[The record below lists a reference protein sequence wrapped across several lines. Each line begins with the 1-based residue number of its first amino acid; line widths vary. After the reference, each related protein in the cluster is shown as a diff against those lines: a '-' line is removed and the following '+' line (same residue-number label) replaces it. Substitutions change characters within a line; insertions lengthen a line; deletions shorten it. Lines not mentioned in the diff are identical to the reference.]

1 MKKLIL
7 VLLSVSLLI
16 GSFLFVSKANS
27 FKSSVP
33 LASSSIAPSMNDFSP
48 SKKIAQCSSSG
59 QKERHGAF
67 VVVSA
72 GTTDDGKGKICDY
85 LAKDA
90 FFSVRSQGTL
100 PEGHRVQKNGKTYVL
115 HHIPVAIL
123 TPHVKCYL
131 APGMVIDPK
140 LLFQEIDDLQ
150 KQGINLDDRLK
161 ISTAA
166 HLLMPYHVQIDNL
179 GRKTKRRK
187 GAAGVRRGAGAASS
201 DKRLGLGIRIADLW
215 GEDFPIDL
223 KEKLKIINETLT
235 KVYGAKPVAYK
246 PLLKELM
253 EYKEKFEPYVRDRV
267 ELKLNQLLRKRK
279 KGIFEGAHGTFLD
292 ITHGIYPY
300 TAPTDTT
307 ASGIVANAGVGPSKI
322 DHTLGVVKAYAT
334 CEGDGPF
341 TTEIKDPAIT
351 QHFRDKNKALSDPDR
366 YRYGWLDAV
375 MVRQAMF
382 INGMDSIVISRLD
395 DLDGLDKIK
404 VCIDYDY
411 KENPEDTEVQHFDYP
426 PPRIKQLREVT
437 PHYVEF
443 DGWKESTKN
452 AKHISQLPL
461 NARVF
466 VKRLEALFAT
476 PVSIVSVGP
485 RQDQTIL
492 VNDFF
497 RYI

>member
-1 MKKLIL
+1 MKKIFLL
-7 VLLSVSLLI
+7 VWSVVLVTA
-16 GSFLFVSKANS
+16 SFLFVSKTYFSKVNAVP
-27 FKSSVP
+27 KSSIPDFLPVFTPSEKKVSSP
-33 LASSSIAPSMNDFSP
+33 LR
-48 SKKIAQCSSSG
+48 
-59 QKERHGAF
+59 KERHGGY

-72 GTTDDGKGKICDY
+72 GTTDDGKGKICDF

-90 FFSVRSQGTL
+90 YFSVRSQGTL
-100 PEGHRVQKNGKTYVL
+100 PEGHKVEKNGKTYIL
-115 HHIPVAIL
+115 YHIPVAIL

-131 APGMVIDPK
+131 APGMVIDPE
-140 LLFQEIDDLQ
+140 LLFKEIKDLKQ
-150 KQGINLDDRLK
+150 QGINFDDRLK

-166 HLLMPYHVQIDNL
+166 HLLMPYHTMLDKL
-179 GRKTKRRK
+179 GRKAKRRK
-187 GAAGVRRGAGAASS
+187 GAAGARIGASAASS
-201 DKRLGLGIRIADLW
+201 DKRLGVGIRITDLW
-215 GEDFPIDL
+215 GEDFPEML
-223 KEKLKIINETLT
+223 KEKLKIANDTIT
-235 KVYGAKPVAYK
+235 KVYGAKPIQYK
-246 PLLKELM
+246 PLLKKYM
-253 EYKEKFEPYVRDRV
+253 EYKEQFEPYVRDRV
-267 ELKLNQLLRKRK
+267 ELKLNQMLRKRK
-279 KGIFEGAHGTFLD
+279 MGIFEGAHGTFLD
-292 ITHGIYPY
+292 INHGTYPY

-307 ASGIVANAGVGPSKI
+307 ASGVVASAGVGPTKI

-334 CEGDGPF
+334 YEGDGPF
-341 TTEIKDPAIT
+341 TTEIKDPAII
-351 QHFRDKNKALSDPDR
+351 QHFRDKNKQPSDSDI

-382 INGMDSIVISRLD
+382 INGMDSIAISRLD
-395 DLDGLDKIK
+395 DLDGLDKIR

-411 KENPEDTEVQHFDYP
+411 KENPEDTDVQHFDYP
-426 PPRIKQLREVT
+426 PPRIRQLRQVT

-452 AKHISQLPL
+452 AKHITQLPL

-485 RQDQTIL
+485 RQDQTIV

>member
-1 MKKLIL
+1 MKKIFFLVCSL
-7 VLLSVSLLI
+7 VLAVA
-16 GSFLFVSKANS
+16 SFLLVSKTDL
-27 FKSSVP
+27 FKVPKSAINASQVSIPFFEPSHKKKTSS
-33 LASSSIAPSMNDFSP
+33 LA
-48 SKKIAQCSSSG
+48 
-59 QKERHGAF
+59 KERHGGY

-90 FFSVRSQGTL
+90 YFAVRSQGTL
-100 PEGHRVQKNGKTYVL
+100 PEGHKVEKDGKTYRL
-115 HHIPVAIL
+115 YHIPVAIL

-131 APGMVIDPK
+131 APGMVIDSE
-140 LLFQEIDDLQ
+140 LLFKEIDDLK

-166 HLLMPYHVQIDNL
+166 HLLMPYHKLLDKL
-179 GRKTKRRK
+179 GRKSSRRK
-187 GAAGVRRGAGAASS
+187 GAAGVRLGAGAASA
-201 DKRLGLGIRIADLW
+201 DKRLGIGIRIADLW
-215 GEDFPIDL
+215 GDDFPEQL
-223 KEKLKIINETLT
+223 KEKLKISNDKIT
-235 KVYGAKPVAYK
+235 KIYGAKPIPYK

-253 EYKEKFEPYVRDRV
+253 EYKEQFEPYVRDRV

-279 KGIFEGAHGTFLD
+279 MGVFEGAHGTFLD

-307 ASGIVANAGVGPSKI
+307 ASGVAAGAGVGPSKI

-334 CEGDGPF
+334 CEGDSPF
-341 TTEIKDPAIT
+341 TTEIKDPSIIK
-351 QHFRDKNKALSDPDR
+351 HFKDKNKALSNPDR

-382 INGMDSIVISRLD
+382 INGMDSIAISRLD
-395 DLDGLDKIK
+395 DLDGLDKIR

-411 KENPEDTEVQHFDYP
+411 KENPEDTNVQHFDYP
-426 PPRIKQLREVT
+426 PPRIRQLRKVK

-452 AKHISQLPL
+452 AKHITQLPL

-466 VKRLEALFAT
+466 VKRLEALFGT

-485 RQDQTIL
+485 RQDQTIV